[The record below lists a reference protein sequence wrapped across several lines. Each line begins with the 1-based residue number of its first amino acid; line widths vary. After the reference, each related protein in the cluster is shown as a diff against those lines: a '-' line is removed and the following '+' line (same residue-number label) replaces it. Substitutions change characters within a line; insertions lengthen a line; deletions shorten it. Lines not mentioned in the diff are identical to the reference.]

1 MRKLAS
7 AQAPGRV
14 GPLDF
19 KLDKI
24 SSIGYYRIMINR
36 TEIKKEI
43 QSILMD
49 YRETMTKDLEQ
60 SLVNLHDE
68 IESDTEQCLKKKL
81 EK

>member
-1 MRKLAS
+1 SS
-7 AQAPGRV
+7 AQA
-14 GPLDF
+14 L
-19 KLDKI
+19 KLDRAQA
-24 SSIGYYRIMINR
+24 IGYYRIMINR

-60 SLVNLHDE
+60 ALVNLHDE